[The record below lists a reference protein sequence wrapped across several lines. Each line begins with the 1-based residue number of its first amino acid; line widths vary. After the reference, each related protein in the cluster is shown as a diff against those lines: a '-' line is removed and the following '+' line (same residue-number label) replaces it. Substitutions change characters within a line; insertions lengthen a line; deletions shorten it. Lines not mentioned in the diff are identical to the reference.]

1 MVFQIKFDNV
11 STTGMKA
18 NTEIILSG
26 RFGRLIK
33 MLAVVLAI
41 LAKLVV
47 ILKLGL
53 RSISKRITS
62 LIFLNIYTLPKRALT
77 HIILFVLK

>member
-11 STTGMKA
+11 SATGMKV

-26 RFGRLIK
+26 RFGRLTK
-33 MLAVVLAI
+33 MLAVVVAI

-53 RSISKRITS
+53 GNLSKRMTS
-62 LIFLNIYTLPKRALT
+62 LIFLSIYTPSQHALT
-77 HIILFVLK
+77 L

>member
-1 MVFQIKFDNV
+1 MACKHKVRR
-11 STTGMKA
+11 
-18 NTEIILSG
+18 EINLFG

-53 RSISKRITS
+53 RNIS
-62 LIFLNIYTLPKRALT
+62 
-77 HIILFVLK
+77 

>member
-11 STTGMKA
+11 SAAGMKV

-26 RFGRLIK
+26 RFGRLTK
-33 MLAVVLAI
+33 MLAVVVAI

-53 RSISKRITS
+53 GNLSKRMTS
-62 LIFLNIYTLPKRALT
+62 LIFLSIYTPSQHALT
-77 HIILFVLK
+77 L

>member
-11 STTGMKA
+11 SATGMKV
-18 NTEIILSG
+18 NTEIILCG

-33 MLAVVLAI
+33 MLAVVVAI

-53 RSISKRITS
+53 GNLSKRMTS
-62 LIFLNIYTLPKRALT
+62 LIFLSIYTPSQHALT
-77 HIILFVLK
+77 L

>member
-53 RSISKRITS
+53 GNISKRMTS
-62 LIFLNIYTLPKRALT
+62 LIFLSIYTPSQHALT
-77 HIILFVLK
+77 L